1 MIYLFDKQQNIIG
14 LLKES
19 DLTAGQIDFKIN
31 TAIEFSFSVPIN
43 KGFNDDVK
51 YVSTPHPKESN
62 KHLIFRLMSRNDNV
76 DSIEYTASELA
87 YQELASS
94 AYIEDKRP
102 KNVSASQ
109 AMTYALAGSQWSLGT
124 VNIGGSVTTNF
135 YYITNLEAIQKVVGL
150 MGGEVYFYI
159 TITGNKISGRFMDYV
174 FRQGNDTSKVFA
186 DGSNLLTV
194 TKKQQSDSIY
204 TAILPRG
211 KGEQVSSGSDG
222 SPDGYGRRIDIS
234 GVTWSKSSG
243 KQLDKP
249 AGSKILEDHDATAK
263 YGHINGSAR
272 LYLTTFDEIE
282 DPNVLIQQAYQT
294 LMSINHPLVE
304 YSATVAKVGN
314 LSLGD
319 TVLIM
324 HSDRDLSYKTRVFEV
339 KYDLLNPE
347 MTELSLGD
355 NLSSNS
361 ITSQIN
367 QLSGS
372 ITTNSNQVQWSVA
385 NGGHNNTSF
394 GAEEPPNPKKG
405 DVWFKALPN
414 GNTEEYYFDGTI
426 WVLGAKT
433 DQQWQENRAVAQGD
447 NTVYY
452 GNADPVGAVLG
463 DVWFKTDNNEPDGKA
478 MYTYSGTV
486 WVKFKGAYDASR
498 LQAGTVDAYKVNVL
512 NLSADNIVTGELSAN
527 FIKGGQLDF
536 SQINGIN
543 INASN
548 ITTGNLT
555 GVQIGITN
563 GGKFYA
569 NQLGTIYDF
578 SDNPYY
584 YNNQPSGNTDP
595 WIRINQ
601 NGVYNLG
608 SDGTRLAISGTVTAA
623 DAYIGSA
630 KQYAWYT
637 QSDAGIQSGTNRL
650 NVSAELGMTGLR
662 ISQEDADHPE
672 QTGGY
677 SFLTGHGMYVGYNQ
691 NNPRFSVNTS
701 GTVYADTIKL
711 IGGRGWQS
719 INSATTDLAKLQQG
733 QDLQFYVGS
742 SNTMNLYSNNGNV
755 SLKASGRWLVEARNN
770 GYIYLGNVKWTSGG
784 TSVQMATDG
793 ALTAL
798 SSSIKYKTNIE
809 YDKDG
814 SAGEKLLTLDPM
826 TWQDKSDDEEIQ
838 RYKES
843 GIKPDHKIDLSNRR
857 YYGMLAEDFD
867 KAGLDD
873 FVLKDEE
880 TGELHGIQYEKIGAA
895 LIPII
900 RNMRKMILEQQ
911 VEIERLKE
919 K

>member
-19 DLTAGQIDFKIN
+19 DLTSGQINFKIN
-31 TAIEFSFSVPIN
+31 TAIEFSFSVQIN

-51 YVSTPHPKESN
+51 YVSTPHPKDDN
-62 KHLIFRLMSRNDNV
+62 KHLIFRLMSRTDNV

-87 YQELASS
+87 YQELSSS

-102 KNVSASQ
+102 NNVSASQ
-109 AMTYALAGSQWSLGT
+109 AMTSALDGSQWSLGK

-135 YYITNLEAIQKVVGL
+135 YYITNLEAVQKVVGL

-194 TKKQQSDSIY
+194 TKKQKSDSIY

-243 KQLDKP
+243 KPLDKP
-249 AGSKILEDHDATAK
+249 SGSKIIEDPDATAK

-282 DPNVLIQQAYQT
+282 DPNLLIQQAYQT

-372 ITTNSNQVQWSVA
+372 IATNSNQVQWSVA
-385 NGGHNNTSF
+385 NGGHNNTTF
-394 GAEEPPNPKKG
+394 GALEPPNPKKG

-433 DQQWQENRAVAQGD
+433 DQQWQENRAVAQGE
-447 NTVYY
+447 NTVFY
-452 GNADPVGAVLG
+452 GTETPVGAVVG
-463 DVWFKTDNNEPDGKA
+463 DVWFKNDNNEPNGKA

-486 WVKFKGAYDASR
+486 WVKFTGAADASR
-498 LQAGTVDAYKVNVL
+498 LQIGTIDAAKINVM
-512 NLSADNIVTGELSAN
+512 NLSADNIVTGDLSAN
-527 FIKGGQLDF
+527 FIHGGQLDF
-536 SQINGIN
+536 AEINGIN
-543 INASN
+543 INVQN
-548 ITTGNLT
+548 LVGNFSEFF
-555 GVQIGITN
+555 QTN
-563 GGKFYA
+563 WNGKFESTQIDA
-569 NQLGTIYDF
+569 
-578 SDNPYY
+578 
-584 YNNQPSGNTDP
+584 SG
-595 WIRINQ
+595 
-601 NGVYNLG
+601 
-608 SDGTRLAISGTVTAA
+608 
-623 DAYIGSA
+623 
-630 KQYAWYT
+630 
-637 QSDAGIQSGTNRL
+637 
-650 NVSAELGMTGLR
+650 M
-662 ISQEDADHPE
+662 
-672 QTGGY
+672 
-677 SFLTGHGMYVGYNQ
+677 
-691 NNPRFSVNTS
+691 
-701 GTVYADTIKL
+701 
-711 IGGRGWQS
+711 S
-719 INSATTDLAKLQQG
+719 INSGSVITTFGRSGMEISGGGTKASYKFGTWKDWSDNLTKSSGLYMG
-733 QDLQFYVGS
+733 SYNS
-742 SNTMNLYSNNGNV
+742 SNSFVSITGPTGATALLLAGSNMDYGDNTNIMRDTFNIFSVTNVRKRLVFKGNKWGYPSFIDINEDSRTFNFFTGGGSGTDKDYFYFNQNVISAGTFSSTSVLSKKNIKSVYEEDALSEISKTQLVNFEYKNRTGVNQVSPIIDDVNDSKKYYIPQTIVGQNNQFVDLYSMI
-755 SLKASGRWLVEARNN
+755 SMAWKAIQQLDER
-770 GYIYLGNVKWTSGG
+770 T
-784 TSVQMATDG
+784 
-793 ALTAL
+793 
-798 SSSIKYKTNIE
+798 KT
-809 YDKDG
+809 
-814 SAGEKLLTLDPM
+814 
-826 TWQDKSDDEEIQ
+826 
-838 RYKES
+838 
-843 GIKPDHKIDLSNRR
+843 
-857 YYGMLAEDFD
+857 
-867 KAGLDD
+867 
-873 FVLKDEE
+873 
-880 TGELHGIQYEKIGAA
+880 
-895 LIPII
+895 
-900 RNMRKMILEQQ
+900 
-911 VEIERLKE
+911 
-919 K
+919 

>member
-19 DLTAGQIDFKIN
+19 DLTAGQINFKIN
-31 TAIEFSFSVPIN
+31 TAIEFSFGVPIN
-43 KGFNDDVK
+43 KGFTDDVK
-51 YVSTPHPKESN
+51 YVSTPHPKDKN
-62 KHLIFRLMSRNDNV
+62 KHLIFRLMSRDDNV
-76 DSIEYTASELA
+76 DSIEYTASEFA

-102 KNVSASQ
+102 NGVTAQQ
-109 AMTYALAGSQWSLGT
+109 AMTTALDGSQWSLGT
-124 VNIGGSVTTNF
+124 VNISGNVTTNF

-150 MGGEVYFYI
+150 MGGEIYFYI

-243 KQLDKP
+243 NPLDKP
-249 AGSKILEDHDATAK
+249 AGSKILEDPEATAK

-355 NLSSNS
+355 NLSNNS

-367 QLSGS
+367 QLSNS
-372 ITTNSNQVQWSVA
+372 VATTSNQAQWSVS

-394 GAEEPPNPKKG
+394 GATEPTNPQKG
-405 DVWFKALPN
+405 DVWFKALQN

-426 WVLGAKT
+426 WVLGPTT
-433 DQQWQENRAVAQGD
+433 DQQWKENRAVAQGD
-447 NTVYY
+447 NTVFY
-452 GNADPVGAVLG
+452 GTATPVGAVVG
-463 DVWFKTDNNEPDGKA
+463 DVWFKNDNNEPDGKA
-478 MYTYSGTV
+478 MYTYSGAE
-486 WVKFKGAYDASR
+486 WVKFTGSADASR
-498 LQAGTVDAYKVNVL
+498 LQIGTIDASKINVM
-512 NLSADNIVTGELSAN
+512 NISADNIVTGTLSAN

-543 INASN
+543 INADN
-548 ITTGNLT
+548 I
-555 GVQIGITN
+555 V
-563 GGKFYA
+563 
-569 NQLGTIYDF
+569 
-578 SDNPYY
+578 
-584 YNNQPSGNTDP
+584 SG
-595 WIRINQ
+595 
-601 NGVYNLG
+601 
-608 SDGTRLAISGTVTAA
+608 AISGANLNINLNTGQVIFQHGRIYNTNI
-623 DAYIGSA
+623 DTQGGIDINVDQSYISTKDYLGYSTLA
-630 KQYAWYT
+630 NGGFYLSQT
-637 QSDAGIQSGTNRL
+637 RL
-650 NVSAELGMTGLR
+650 NDPGYDPYFSIDNDNTPFGTLGALLLG
-662 ISQEDADHPE
+662 
-672 QTGGY
+672 
-677 SFLTGHGMYVGYNQ
+677 
-691 NNPRFSVNTS
+691 
-701 GTVYADTIKL
+701 K
-711 IGGRGWQS
+711 
-719 INSATTDLAKLQQG
+719 
-733 QDLQFYVGS
+733 
-742 SNTMNLYSNNGNV
+742 NGV
-755 SLKASGRWLVEARNN
+755 A
-770 GYIYLGNVKWTSGG
+770 I
-784 TSVQMATDG
+784 ATDG
-793 ALTAL
+793 NSIPTSIGSEVYNGLLVTKGKQTVVAGANNGVKISGGSAFDSTNPFINVGATDMIAGTGGDRIQAYAKYFHLPLQWGTTTSSAANVYIDINGTIL
-798 SSSIKYKTNIE
+798 RSSSSSKYKLDIE
-809 YDKDG
+809 YEQEADT
-814 SAGEKLLTLDPM
+814 ANKLLTLDPA
-826 TWQDKSDDEEIQ
+826 TWHDKF
-838 RYKES
+838 ES
-843 GIKPDHKIDLSNRR
+843 EQLDKFHKIGVDPERNIDMSNRR
-857 YYGMLAEDFD
+857 YYGIIAEDLV
-867 KAGLDD
+867 KAGLEHL
-873 FVLKDEE
+873 VSRNVK
-880 TGELHGIQYEKIGAA
+880 TGEVEGVEYSKIGVA

-900 RNMRKMILEQQ
+900 RDLRNRLNEQN

-919 K
+919 KLK

>member
-1 MIYLFDKQQNIIG
+1 MIYLFDKQQNIVG

-19 DLTAGQIDFKIN
+19 ELTSGQINFKIN

-51 YVSTPHPKESN
+51 YVSTPHPNDNS
-62 KHLIFRLMSRNDNV
+62 KHLIFRLMSRTDNV

-102 KNVSASQ
+102 NNVSASQ
-109 AMTYALAGSQWSLGT
+109 AMMTALAGSQWSLGT
-124 VNIGGSVTTNF
+124 VNISGSVTTNF
-135 YYITNLEAIQKVVGL
+135 YYITNLEAIQKVVSL
-150 MGGEVYFYI
+150 IGGEVYFYI

-174 FRQGNDTSKVFA
+174 FNQGNDTSKVFA

-194 TKKQQSDSIY
+194 TKKQQLDSIY

-211 KGEQVSSGSDG
+211 KGEQVSSGTDG

-243 KQLDKP
+243 KPLDKP
-249 AGSKILEDHDATAK
+249 AGSKILEDPDATAK

-355 NLSSNS
+355 NLSSDS

-372 ITTNSNQVQWSVA
+372 IATNSNQVQWSVA

-394 GAEEPPNPKKG
+394 GALEPSNPKKG

-447 NTVYY
+447 NTVFY
-452 GNADPVGAVLG
+452 GTATPVGAVIG
-463 DVWFKTDNNEPDGKA
+463 DVWFKNDNNEPDGKA
-478 MYTYSGTV
+478 MYTYSGNV
-486 WVKFKGAYDASR
+486 WVKFTGAADASR
-498 LQAGTVDAYKVNVL
+498 LQVGTIDAAKINVM

-536 SQINGIN
+536 AEINGIN
-543 INASN
+543 INVQNIVGDVSSFIQSNWNGEYESTTITNDGMKIVTSDVTTNFGPYGIKLNQGGESVGGIGVSSYVGMPSNFQGISFNLDGTGDYMTWGARASGV
-548 ITTGNLT
+548 TTGD
-555 GVQIGITN
+555 
-563 GGKFYA
+563 YA
-569 NQLGTIYDF
+569 TKLSWFRSSYKPSGQNAGFNF
-578 SDNPYY
+578 SDDSPVTFWGDIY
-584 YNNQPSGNTDP
+584 GRENTEP
-595 WIRINQ
+595 LKIA
-601 NGVYNLG
+601 
-608 SDGTRLAISGTVTAA
+608 SF
-623 DAYIGSA
+623 
-630 KQYAWYT
+630 
-637 QSDAGIQSGTNRL
+637 
-650 NVSAELGMTGLR
+650 GMTGV
-662 ISQEDADHPE
+662 SA
-672 QTGGY
+672 GGI
-677 SFLTGHGMYVGYNQ
+677 GHGNGSSAITFGGDGETYII
-691 NNPRFSVNTS
+691 SS
-701 GTVYADTIKL
+701 GTYYKLTQLVKALQPL
-711 IGGRGWQS
+711 IGLGTWS
-719 INSATTDLAKLQQG
+719 APKNINSNGVVTQWTNVTT
-733 QDLQFYVGS
+733 
-742 SNTMNLYSNNGNV
+742 
-755 SLKASGRWLVEARNN
+755 
-770 GYIYLGNVKWTSGG
+770 
-784 TSVQMATDG
+784 
-793 ALTAL
+793 
-798 SSSIKYKTNIE
+798 
-809 YDKDG
+809 
-814 SAGEKLLTLDPM
+814 
-826 TWQDKSDDEEIQ
+826 
-838 RYKES
+838 
-843 GIKPDHKIDLSNRR
+843 
-857 YYGMLAEDFD
+857 
-867 KAGLDD
+867 
-873 FVLKDEE
+873 
-880 TGELHGIQYEKIGAA
+880 
-895 LIPII
+895 
-900 RNMRKMILEQQ
+900 
-911 VEIERLKE
+911 
-919 K
+919 

>member
-19 DLTAGQIDFKIN
+19 DLTSGQINFKIN
-31 TAIEFSFSVPIN
+31 TAIELSFSVPIN

-51 YVSTPHPKESN
+51 YVSTPHPKDNS
-62 KHLIFRLMSRNDNV
+62 KHLIFRLMSRTDNV

-87 YQELASS
+87 YQELVSS

-102 KNVSASQ
+102 NGVTTQQ
-109 AMTYALAGSQWSLGT
+109 AMMVALAGAQWSLGT

-211 KGEQVSSGSDG
+211 KGEQVSSGTDG

-243 KQLDKP
+243 KPLDKP
-249 AGSKILEDHDATAK
+249 SGSKILEDPNATAK
-263 YGHINGSAR
+263 YGHINGSAK

-282 DPNVLIQQAYQT
+282 DPNLLIQQAYQT

-372 ITTNSNQVQWSVA
+372 IATNSNQVQWSVA

-394 GAEEPPNPKKG
+394 GASEPTNPKKG
-405 DVWFKALPN
+405 DVWFKSLPN

-433 DQQWQENRAVAQGD
+433 DQQWQENRAVAQGE
-447 NTVYY
+447 NTTFY
-452 GNADPVGAVLG
+452 GTATPVGAVVG
-463 DVWFKTDNNEPDGKA
+463 DVWFKNDNNEPNGKA
-478 MYTYSGTV
+478 MYTYSGAV
-486 WVKFKGAYDASR
+486 WVKFTGAADASR
-498 LQAGTVDAYKVNVL
+498 LQIGTIDAAKINVM
-512 NLSADNIVTGELSAN
+512 NVSADNIVTGELSAN

-543 INASN
+543 INADNIVSGVLNSLTANSMTLNAGTINGAAIYVTSDQDQIDGTTQSVRLGINPNWQHQLHIEPVNQSSGYNHYLYAGNDHLFLGAWDGSN
-548 ITTGNLT
+548 PNTYDNRIALFTEGGASQIDIGTIRIHSNGSTIYNDGGGFLDGVTSISMNGSDISHTSMYVGVGKSGTGEFR
-555 GVQIGITN
+555 VITN
-563 GGKFYA
+563 GSI
-569 NQLGTIYDF
+569 GTPD
-578 SDNPYY
+578 
-584 YNNQPSGNTDP
+584 
-595 WIRINQ
+595 IR
-601 NGVYNLG
+601 Y
-608 SDGTRLAISGTVTAA
+608 A
-623 DAYIGSA
+623 DARA
-630 KQYAWYT
+630 AHWYT
-637 QSDAGIQSGTNRL
+637 SS
-650 NVSAELGMTGLR
+650 
-662 ISQEDADHPE
+662 
-672 QTGGY
+672 
-677 SFLTGHGMYVGYNQ
+677 
-691 NNPRFSVNTS
+691 
-701 GTVYADTIKL
+701 
-711 IGGRGWQS
+711 
-719 INSATTDLAKLQQG
+719 LA
-733 QDLQFYVGS
+733 
-742 SNTMNLYSNNGNV
+742 
-755 SLKASGRWLVEARNN
+755 
-770 GYIYLGNVKWTSGG
+770 
-784 TSVQMATDG
+784 
-793 ALTAL
+793 
-798 SSSIKYKTNIE
+798 KYKTNISE
-809 YDKDG
+809 MEDDSALEMVNRAGIYKYQFKTDVEAGNDKYTFGPVIGADYLNNPIYFLDSLQEG
-814 SAGEKLLTLDPM
+814 TDDHSASWITMKALQEEDSKVESLIARIIELEEKL
-826 TWQDKSDDEEIQ
+826 
-838 RYKES
+838 ES
-843 GIKPDHKIDLSNRR
+843 
-857 YYGMLAEDFD
+857 
-867 KAGLDD
+867 
-873 FVLKDEE
+873 
-880 TGELHGIQYEKIGAA
+880 IG
-895 LIPII
+895 
-900 RNMRKMILEQQ
+900 K
-911 VEIERLKE
+911 
-919 K
+919 

>member
-14 LLKES
+14 LRKES
-19 DLTAGQIDFKIN
+19 DLTSGKIYFKIN

-43 KGFNDDVK
+43 KGFNDGVK
-51 YVSTPHPKESN
+51 YVSTPHPKDDN
-62 KHLIFRLMSRNDNV
+62 KHLIFRLMSRTDNV

-87 YQELASS
+87 YQELSSS

-102 KNVSASQ
+102 NNVTASQ
-109 AMTYALAGSQWSLGT
+109 AMTYALAGSQWTLGT
-124 VNIGGSVTTNF
+124 VNISGNVTTNF

-159 TITGNKISGRFMDYV
+159 TITGNEISGRFMDYV

-186 DGSNLLTV
+186 DASNLLTV

-243 KQLDKP
+243 NPLDKP
-249 AGSKILEDHDATAK
+249 TGSKILEDPDATSK

-272 LYLTTFDEIE
+272 LYLKTFDEIE
-282 DPNVLIQQAYQT
+282 DPNILIQQAYQT

-324 HSDRDLSYKTRVFEV
+324 HSERDLSYKTRVFEV

-347 MTELSLGD
+347 NTELSLGD

-372 ITTNSNQVQWSVA
+372 IATNSNQVQWSVA
-385 NGGHNNTSF
+385 NGGHNNTTF
-394 GAEEPPNPKKG
+394 GALEPTNPKKG

-452 GNADPVGAVLG
+452 GTDEPVGAVVG
-463 DVWFKTDNNEPDGKA
+463 DVWFKNDNNEPDGKA
-478 MYTYSGTV
+478 MYIYSGSV
-486 WVKFKGAYDASR
+486 WVKFTGGADASR
-498 LQAGTVDAYKVNVL
+498 LQVGTIDANKINVM

-543 INASN
+543 INADN
-548 ITTGNLT
+548 IVSGTISGANLNINLNTGQVVFQRGRIYNENYAQEGYSGG
-555 GVQIGITN
+555 GVDINIDKQYIATSDGYSSSVLKAGGMFLSQKTISDEGKDPYFKIDNIGASLGMQGARLLGKNNIQIGTFNSSDILDVSGQGVN
-563 GGKFYA
+563 GAVFREGYLA
-569 NQLGTIYDF
+569 TI
-578 SDNPYY
+578 
-584 YNNQPSGNTDP
+584 G
-595 WIRINQ
+595 
-601 NGVYNLG
+601 G
-608 SDGTRLAISGTVTAA
+608 GTRGVAI
-623 DAYIGSA
+623 
-630 KQYAWYT
+630 
-637 QSDAGIQSGTNRL
+637 AGG
-650 NVSAELGMTGLR
+650 GLFNN
-662 ISQEDADHPE
+662 IVPHAPQI
-672 QTGGY
+672 
-677 SFLTGHGMYVGYNQ
+677 LVGYN
-691 NNPRFSVNTS
+691 P
-701 GTVYADTIKL
+701 
-711 IGGRGWQS
+711 
-719 INSATTDLAKLQQG
+719 SATGGGTRIELNAE
-733 QDLQFYVGS
+733 FTHIPFAWS
-742 SNTMNLYSNNGNV
+742 STTSNGANLY
-755 SLKASGRWLVEARNN
+755 
-770 GYIYLGNVKWTSGG
+770 IDSGG
-784 TSVQMATDG
+784 
-793 ALTAL
+793 ALL
-798 SSSIKYKTNIE
+798 RSSSSSKYKLDIE
-809 YDKDG
+809 YEQQ
-814 SAGEKLLTLDPM
+814 AETANRLLTLDPA
-826 TWQDKSDDEEIQ
+826 TWHDKF
-838 RYKES
+838 ES
-843 GIKPDHKIDLSNRR
+843 KQLDKFHKIGVDPEISIDMSNRR
-857 YYGMLAEDFD
+857 YYGIIAEDLV
-867 KAGLDD
+867 KAGLEHL
-873 FVLKDEE
+873 VSRNVE
-880 TGELHGIQYEKIGAA
+880 TGEVEGVEYSKIGVA

-900 RNMRKMILEQQ
+900 RDLRNRLNDQN

-919 K
+919 KIK

>member
-51 YVSTPHPKESN
+51 YVSTPHPKDDN
-62 KHLIFRLMSRNDNV
+62 KHLIFRLMSRTDNV

-87 YQELASS
+87 YQELSSS

-102 KNVSASQ
+102 NNVSASQ

-124 VNIGGSVTTNF
+124 VNIGGGVTTNF

-222 SPDGYGRRIDIS
+222 YPDGYGRRIDIS

-249 AGSKILEDHDATAK
+249 SGSKILEDPDATAK

-319 TVLIM
+319 TVFIM

-372 ITTNSNQVQWSVA
+372 IATNSNQVQWSVA
-385 NGGHNNTSF
+385 NGGHNNTTF
-394 GAEEPPNPKKG
+394 GALEPPNPKKG
-405 DVWFKALPN
+405 DVWFKSLPN
-414 GNTEEYYFDGTI
+414 GNTEEYYFDSNI

-433 DQQWQENRAVAQGD
+433 DQQWQENRAVSQGE
-447 NTVYY
+447 NTTFY
-452 GNADPVGAVLG
+452 GTATPIGAVIG
-463 DVWFKTDNNEPDGKA
+463 DVWFKNDNNEPDGKS

-486 WVKFKGAYDASR
+486 WVKFTGAADASR
-498 LQAGTVDAYKVNVL
+498 LQIGTIDAAKINVM
-512 NLSADNIVTGELSAN
+512 NISAENIVTGKLSAD

-536 SQINGIN
+536 AQINGIN
-543 INASN
+543 INANN
-548 ITTGNLT
+548 ITTGSISGANLNINLNT
-555 GVQIGITN
+555 GSVVFQKGRIYSSDYTTDINIDSGYIATSSSTTKAILRQGRLQLVDPNYIDPNTVPYLDISNLGGGLGNTYTFGALVTGRDNITLSNSANKTPLLSGIIGVEQLAGIFAGRGNDGTWYPTRVGGANRGVIISGGNNTTSDIIDSSPYIFVGVQED
-563 GGKFYA
+563 
-569 NQLGTIYDF
+569 LGTQFGNRILIHGELVHI
-578 SDNPYY
+578 
-584 YNNQPSGNTDP
+584 PS
-595 WIRINQ
+595 
-601 NGVYNLG
+601 
-608 SDGTRLAISGTVTAA
+608 
-623 DAYIGSA
+623 AYKHTSSSSA
-630 KQYAWYT
+630 
-637 QSDAGIQSGTNRL
+637 
-650 NVSAELGMTGLR
+650 NV
-662 ISQEDADHPE
+662 
-672 QTGGY
+672 
-677 SFLTGHGMYVGYNQ
+677 V
-691 NNPRFSVNTS
+691 V
-701 GTVYADTIKL
+701 
-711 IGGRGWQS
+711 
-719 INSATTDLAKLQQG
+719 
-733 QDLQFYVGS
+733 
-742 SNTMNLYSNNGNV
+742 SN
-755 SLKASGRWLVEARNN
+755 
-770 GYIYLGNVKWTSGG
+770 
-784 TSVQMATDG
+784 DG
-793 ALTAL
+793 ALVR
-798 SSSIKYKTNIE
+798 SSSASKYKLDIKNDVDLEDSLKLIE
-809 YDKDG
+809 VPLSTWVDKHEHDENG
-814 SAGEKLLTLDPM
+814 SNE
-826 TWQDKSDDEEIQ
+826 
-838 RYKES
+838 RYF
-843 GIKPDHKIDLSNRR
+843 
-857 YYGMLAEDFD
+857 GMIAEDLRD
-867 KAGLDD
+867 AGLEYLVQYGDD
-873 FVLKDEE
+873 NEVEGINYDRVALLLIPLVKKLKDRIEE
-880 TGELHGIQYEKIGAA
+880 LE
-895 LIPII
+895 
-900 RNMRKMILEQQ
+900 RKG
-911 VEIERLKE
+911 K
-919 K
+919 

>member
-19 DLTAGQIDFKIN
+19 DLTAGQINFKIN
-31 TAIEFSFSVPIN
+31 TAIELSFSVPIN

-51 YVSTPHPKESN
+51 YVSTPHPKDNS
-62 KHLIFRLMSRNDNV
+62 KHLIFRLMSRTDNV

-102 KNVSASQ
+102 NGVTAQQ
-109 AMTYALAGSQWSLGT
+109 AMTTALEGSQWSLGT
-124 VNIGGSVTTNF
+124 VNISGNVTTNF
-135 YYITNLEAIQKVVGL
+135 YYITNLEAIQKVVSL

-186 DGSNLLTV
+186 NGSNLLTV

-243 KQLDKP
+243 NPLDKP
-249 AGSKILEDHDATAK
+249 AGSKILEDPDATAK
-263 YGHINGSAR
+263 YGHINCSAR

-372 ITTNSNQVQWSVA
+372 IATNSNQVQWSVA

-394 GAEEPPNPKKG
+394 GALEPTNPKKG

-426 WVLGAKT
+426 WVLGAET
-433 DQQWQENRAVAQGD
+433 DQQWKENRAVAQGN

-452 GNADPVGAVLG
+452 GSADQVGAVVG
-463 DVWFKTDNNEPDGKA
+463 DVWFKNDNNEPDGKA
-478 MYTYSGTV
+478 MYTYSGTE
-486 WVKFKGAYDASR
+486 WVKFTGSADASR
-498 LQAGTVDAYKVNVL
+498 LQIGTIDAAKINVM

-536 SQINGIN
+536 AQINGIN
-543 INASN
+543 INVQNLVGDFSTFFQTNWNGKFESTQIDASGMTVTSPDTITKFDTSGAHFYNNSGRNATYSFGKWSDQSGNATTSTGLYIGATGSENAFIN
-548 ITTGNLT
+548 ILG
-555 GVQIGITN
+555 TN
-563 GGKFYA
+563 GSAALVLAGSNMDYGTNENVARGALNSFVNINVRTQLAFKANKYNSPSYIEANEVSRTLNFFTGGGTGTDKDYFYF
-569 NQLGTIYDF
+569 NQNVISAGTFSSTSVLSKKNVKSNYDEDALSEISKTQLVNFEYKNRLGVNQVSPIIDDVNDVKEYYIPKTILGQ
-578 SDNPYY
+578 
-584 YNNQPSGNTDP
+584 NNQFVD
-595 WIRINQ
+595 
-601 NGVYNLG
+601 
-608 SDGTRLAISGTVTAA
+608 
-623 DAYIGSA
+623 
-630 KQYAWYT
+630 
-637 QSDAGIQSGTNRL
+637 
-650 NVSAELGMTGLR
+650 
-662 ISQEDADHPE
+662 
-672 QTGGY
+672 
-677 SFLTGHGMYVGYNQ
+677 
-691 NNPRFSVNTS
+691 
-701 GTVYADTIKL
+701 
-711 IGGRGWQS
+711 
-719 INSATTDLAKLQQG
+719 
-733 QDLQFYVGS
+733 
-742 SNTMNLYSNNGNV
+742 LYSMI
-755 SLKASGRWLVEARNN
+755 SMAWKAIQQLDER
-770 GYIYLGNVKWTSGG
+770 T
-784 TSVQMATDG
+784 
-793 ALTAL
+793 
-798 SSSIKYKTNIE
+798 KT
-809 YDKDG
+809 
-814 SAGEKLLTLDPM
+814 
-826 TWQDKSDDEEIQ
+826 
-838 RYKES
+838 
-843 GIKPDHKIDLSNRR
+843 
-857 YYGMLAEDFD
+857 
-867 KAGLDD
+867 
-873 FVLKDEE
+873 
-880 TGELHGIQYEKIGAA
+880 
-895 LIPII
+895 
-900 RNMRKMILEQQ
+900 
-911 VEIERLKE
+911 
-919 K
+919 

>member
-51 YVSTPHPKESN
+51 YVSTPHPKYGN
-62 KHLIFRLMSRNDNV
+62 KHLIFSLMSRTDNV

-87 YQELASS
+87 YQELSS
-94 AYIEDKRP
+94 ISYIEDKRP
-102 KNVSASQ
+102 KNVSTSQ

-135 YYITNLEAIQKVVGL
+135 YYITNLEAVQKVVGL

-243 KQLDKP
+243 KPLDKP
-249 AGSKILEDHDATAK
+249 SGSKILEDPDATAK

-282 DPNVLIQQAYQT
+282 DPNLLIQQAYQT

-372 ITTNSNQVQWSVA
+372 IATNSNQVQWSVA
-385 NGGHNNTSF
+385 NGGHNNTTF
-394 GAEEPPNPKKG
+394 GALEPPNPKKG

-433 DQQWQENRAVAQGD
+433 DQQWQENRAVAQGE
-447 NTVYY
+447 NTVFY
-452 GNADPVGAVLG
+452 GTETPVGAVVG
-463 DVWFKTDNNEPDGKA
+463 DVWFKNDNNEPNGKA
-478 MYTYSGTV
+478 MYTYSGIV
-486 WVKFKGAYDASR
+486 WVKFTGAADASR
-498 LQAGTVDAYKVNVL
+498 LQIGTIDAAKINVM

-527 FIKGGQLDF
+527 FIHGGQLDF
-536 SQINGIN
+536 AEINGIN
-543 INASN
+543 INVQNLVGNFSEFFQTNWNGKFESTQIDASGMSIN
-548 ITTGNLT
+548 SGSVITTFGRSGMEISGGVTKASYKFGTWKDWSDNLT
-555 GVQIGITN
+555 ESSGLYMGTYNSSNSFVSITGPTGATALLLAGSN
-563 GGKFYA
+563 MDYG
-569 NQLGTIYDF
+569 
-578 SDNPYY
+578 
-584 YNNQPSGNTDP
+584 NN
-595 WIRINQ
+595 
-601 NGVYNLG
+601 
-608 SDGTRLAISGTVTAA
+608 
-623 DAYIGSA
+623 
-630 KQYAWYT
+630 
-637 QSDAGIQSGTNRL
+637 TNIMRDTF
-650 NVSAELGMTGLR
+650 N
-662 ISQEDADHPE
+662 I
-672 QTGGY
+672 
-677 SFLTGHGMYVGYNQ
+677 
-691 NNPRFSVNTS
+691 FSVTNVRERLVFKGNKWGYPSFIDINEDSRTFNFFT
-701 GTVYADTIKL
+701 G
-711 IGGRGWQS
+711 GGRGKDKDYFYFNQNV
-719 INSATTDLAKLQQG
+719 ISAGTFSSTSVLSKKNIKSVYDEDALSEISKTQLVNFEYKNRTGVNQVSPIIDDVNDSKKYYIPQTIVG
-733 QDLQFYVGS
+733 QNNQFVD
-742 SNTMNLYSNNGNV
+742 LYSMI
-755 SLKASGRWLVEARNN
+755 SMAWKAIQQLDER
-770 GYIYLGNVKWTSGG
+770 T
-784 TSVQMATDG
+784 
-793 ALTAL
+793 
-798 SSSIKYKTNIE
+798 KT
-809 YDKDG
+809 
-814 SAGEKLLTLDPM
+814 
-826 TWQDKSDDEEIQ
+826 
-838 RYKES
+838 
-843 GIKPDHKIDLSNRR
+843 
-857 YYGMLAEDFD
+857 
-867 KAGLDD
+867 
-873 FVLKDEE
+873 
-880 TGELHGIQYEKIGAA
+880 
-895 LIPII
+895 
-900 RNMRKMILEQQ
+900 
-911 VEIERLKE
+911 
-919 K
+919 

>member
-1 MIYLFDKQQNIIG
+1 MIYLFDKKQNIIG

-19 DLTAGQIDFKIN
+19 DLTAGQINFKIN

-51 YVSTPHPKESN
+51 YVSTPHPKDSN
-62 KHLIFRLMSRNDNV
+62 KHLIFRLMSRTDNV

-87 YQELASS
+87 YQELSSS

-109 AMTYALAGSQWSLGT
+109 AMTVALAGSQWSLGT

-150 MGGEVYFYI
+150 IGGEVYFYI

-211 KGEQVSSGSDG
+211 KGEQVSSGADG

-243 KQLDKP
+243 KPLDKP
-249 AGSKILEDHDATAK
+249 SGSKILEDPDATAK

-282 DPNVLIQQAYQT
+282 DPNLLIQQAYQT

-367 QLSGS
+367 QLSNS
-372 ITTNSNQVQWSVA
+372 IATNSNQVQWTVA

-394 GAEEPPNPKKG
+394 GAIEPPNPKKG

-414 GNTEEYYFDGTI
+414 GNTEEYYFDGNI

-447 NTVYY
+447 NTVFY
-452 GNADPVGAVLG
+452 GTETPVGAVVG
-463 DVWFKTDNNEPDGKA
+463 DVWFKNDNNEPDGKA
-478 MYTYSGTV
+478 MYTYSGSA
-486 WVKFKGAYDASR
+486 WVKFTGAADASR
-498 LQAGTVDAYKVNVL
+498 LQIGTIDAAKINVM
-512 NLSADNIVTGELSAN
+512 NLSADNIVTGTLSAD

-543 INASN
+543 INVKSLVGDFSSFMATAWN
-548 ITTGNLT
+548 
-555 GVQIGITN
+555 
-563 GGKFYA
+563 GKF
-569 NQLGTIYDF
+569 
-578 SDNPYY
+578 
-584 YNNQPSGNTDP
+584 
-595 WIRINQ
+595 
-601 NGVYNLG
+601 
-608 SDGTRLAISGTVTAA
+608 
-623 DAYIGSA
+623 
-630 KQYAWYT
+630 
-637 QSDAGIQSGTNRL
+637 
-650 NVSAELGMTGLR
+650 E
-662 ISQEDADHPE
+662 
-672 QTGGY
+672 
-677 SFLTGHGMYVGYNQ
+677 
-691 NNPRFSVNTS
+691 SV
-701 GTVYADTIKL
+701 
-711 IGGRGWQS
+711 
-719 INSATTDLAKLQQG
+719 
-733 QDLQFYVGS
+733 F
-742 SNTMNLYSNNGNV
+742 
-755 SLKASGRWLVEARNN
+755 
-770 GYIYLGNVKWTSGG
+770 
-784 TSVQMATDG
+784 
-793 ALTAL
+793 
-798 SSSIKYKTNIE
+798 
-809 YDKDG
+809 
-814 SAGEKLLTLDPM
+814 
-826 TWQDKSDDEEIQ
+826 
-838 RYKES
+838 
-843 GIKPDHKIDLSNRR
+843 IKPDSMTITRGTSTTIFKTGSVMFYEQTEYAD
-857 YYGMLAEDFD
+857 GGGGF
-867 KAGLDD
+867 
-873 FVLKDEE
+873 E
-880 TGELHGIQYEKIGAA
+880 TVGGIFTGISPTNPTANSLMTILYDQTFNGIGSPPGQIWGGDKIGFGIMASWISHTDLFTWQNPTYA
-895 LIPII
+895 GDGRSGFNFYNGRINFNGNDMRINDAKNDLAFTWVSWGDWFGGDKLPTI
-900 RNMRKMILEQQ
+900 RASNGTWKGSGIAFGSDNVVAFGGSSRKL
-911 VEIERLKE
+911 LLP
-919 K
+919 

>member
-19 DLTAGQIDFKIN
+19 DLTSGNINFKIN
-31 TAIEFSFSVPIN
+31 TAIEFSFSVQIN
-43 KGFNDDVK
+43 KEFNDDVK
-51 YVSTPHPKESN
+51 YVSTQHPKDGN
-62 KHLIFRLMSRNDNV
+62 KHFIFRLMSRTDNV

-87 YQELASS
+87 YQELSSS

-102 KNVSASQ
+102 NSVSASQ

-249 AGSKILEDHDATAK
+249 AGSKILEDPDATAK

-282 DPNVLIQQAYQT
+282 DPNLLIQQAYQT

-324 HSDRDLSYKTRVFEV
+324 HSERDLSYKTRVFEV

-372 ITTNSNQVQWSVA
+372 IATNSNQVQWSVA

-394 GAEEPPNPKKG
+394 GALEPPNPKKG

-433 DQQWQENRAVAQGD
+433 DQQWQENRAVSQGE
-447 NTVYY
+447 NTTFY
-452 GNADPVGAVLG
+452 GTATPVGAVVG
-463 DVWFKTDNNEPDGKA
+463 DVWFKNDNNEPNGKA
-478 MYTYSGTV
+478 MYTYSGTA
-486 WVKFKGAYDASR
+486 WVKFTGAADASR
-498 LQAGTVDAYKVNVL
+498 LQIGTIDAAKINVM
-512 NLSADNIVTGELSAN
+512 NISAENIVTGKLSAD

-536 SQINGIN
+536 AQINGIN
-543 INASN
+543 INADN
-548 ITTGNLT
+548 I
-555 GVQIGITN
+555 V
-563 GGKFYA
+563 
-569 NQLGTIYDF
+569 
-578 SDNPYY
+578 
-584 YNNQPSGNTDP
+584 SG
-595 WIRINQ
+595 
-601 NGVYNLG
+601 
-608 SDGTRLAISGTVTAA
+608 SISGTNLDINLNT
-623 DAYIGSA
+623 GSVVFQ
-630 KQYAWYT
+630 KGRINSSDYT
-637 QSDAGIQSGTNRL
+637 TDINIDAGYISTSNSDTRALLTQGKLQLIDPTLFSPQTSPYLEISNHSNLFSGWAALIKARDSLTVSINGYDDRKYDTPAITEDFVGL
-650 NVSAELGMTGLR
+650 NIGKRNHILLPT
-662 ISQEDADHPE
+662 
-672 QTGGY
+672 
-677 SFLTGHGMYVGYNQ
+677 
-691 NNPRFSVNTS
+691 
-701 GTVYADTIKL
+701 K
-711 IGGRGWQS
+711 IGG
-719 INSATTDLAKLQQG
+719 AEQG
-733 QDLQFYVGS
+733 VIISGGTQFNISGGMGFSPYIYVGS
-742 SNTMNLYSNNGNV
+742 DSYGAKPNGD
-755 SLKASGRWLVEARNN
+755 R
-770 GYIYLGNVKWTSGG
+770 IYLKGSYVHSPSTFKRTTSTSANV
-784 TSVQMATDG
+784 VVNLDG
-793 ALTAL
+793 ALVR
-798 SSSIKYKTNIE
+798 SSSSSKYKLDIE
-809 YDKDG
+809 YEQK
-814 SAGEKLLTLDPM
+814 AETANRLLTLDPA
-826 TWQDKSDDEEIQ
+826 TWHDKFESKQLDKFHEIGVDPE
-838 RYKES
+838 RT
-843 GIKPDHKIDLSNRR
+843 IDMNNRR
-857 YYGMLAEDFD
+857 YYGIIAEDLV
-867 KAGLDD
+867 KAGLEHL
-873 FVLKDEE
+873 VSRNVE
-880 TGELHGIQYEKIGAA
+880 TGEVEGVEYSKIGVA

-900 RNMRKMILEQQ
+900 RDLRNRLNYQN

-919 K
+919 KIK

>member
-31 TAIEFSFSVPIN
+31 TAIEFSFSLPIN

-51 YVSTPHPKESN
+51 YVSTPHPNDKN
-62 KHLIFRLMSRNDNV
+62 KHLIFRLMSRADNV

-102 KNVSASQ
+102 NNVSASQ
-109 AMTYALAGSQWSLGT
+109 AMTYALDGSQWSLGT

-174 FRQGNDTSKVFA
+174 FRQGYDTSKVFA
-186 DGSNLLTV
+186 NGSNLLTV

-211 KGEQVSSGSDG
+211 KGEQVSSGTEG

-243 KQLDKP
+243 DPFDKP
-249 AGSKILEDHDATAK
+249 AGSKILEDPEATAK
-263 YGHINGSAR
+263 YGHINGSSR

-304 YSATVAKVGN
+304 YSATVAKVGD

-367 QLSGS
+367 QLSNS
-372 ITTNSNQVQWSVA
+372 ISTTSNQAQWSVS
-385 NGGHNNTSF
+385 NGGHNNTTF
-394 GAEEPPNPKKG
+394 GATEPPNPKKG

-426 WVLGAKT
+426 WVLGANT

-447 NTVYY
+447 NTVFY
-452 GNADPVGAVLG
+452 GNSEPVGAVVG
-463 DVWFKTDNNEPDGKA
+463 DVWFKNDNNEPNGKS
-478 MYTYSGTV
+478 MYTYSGAT
-486 WVKFKGAYDASR
+486 WVKFAGGADASR
-498 LQAGTVDAYKVNVL
+498 LQIGTIDAAKINVM
-512 NLSADNIVTGELSAN
+512 NLSADNIVTGTLSAN
-527 FIKGGQLDF
+527 FVKGGQLDF

-543 INASN
+543 INADN
-548 ITTGNLT
+548 I
-555 GVQIGITN
+555 V
-563 GGKFYA
+563 
-569 NQLGTIYDF
+569 
-578 SDNPYY
+578 
-584 YNNQPSGNTDP
+584 SG
-595 WIRINQ
+595 
-601 NGVYNLG
+601 
-608 SDGTRLAISGTVTAA
+608 AISGANLNINLNTGQVVFQHGRIYNTNI
-623 DAYIGSA
+623 DTQGGIDINVDQSYISTKDYLGYSTLA
-630 KQYAWYT
+630 NGGFYLSQT
-637 QSDAGIQSGTNRL
+637 RL
-650 NVSAELGMTGLR
+650 NDPGYDPYFSIDNDNTPFGTLGALLLG
-662 ISQEDADHPE
+662 
-672 QTGGY
+672 
-677 SFLTGHGMYVGYNQ
+677 
-691 NNPRFSVNTS
+691 
-701 GTVYADTIKL
+701 K
-711 IGGRGWQS
+711 
-719 INSATTDLAKLQQG
+719 
-733 QDLQFYVGS
+733 
-742 SNTMNLYSNNGNV
+742 NGV
-755 SLKASGRWLVEARNN
+755 A
-770 GYIYLGNVKWTSGG
+770 I
-784 TSVQMATDG
+784 ATDG
-793 ALTAL
+793 NSIPTSIGSEVYNGLLVTKGKQTVVAGASNGVMISGGKEFSNTNPFINVGATDMIAGTGGDRIQVYAKYFHLPLQWGTTTSSAANMFMDINGTVFR
-798 SSSIKYKTNIE
+798 SSSSSKYKLDIE
-809 YDKDG
+809 YEQE
-814 SAGEKLLTLDPM
+814 SETANRLLTVDPATWHDKFESKQLD
-826 TWQDKSDDEEIQ
+826 KF
-838 RYKES
+838 
-843 GIKPDHKIDLSNRR
+843 HKIGVDPEIEIDMNNRR
-857 YYGMLAEDFD
+857 YYGIIAEDLV
-867 KAGLDD
+867 KAGLEHL
-873 FVLKDEE
+873 VSRNVK
-880 TGELHGIQYEKIGAA
+880 TGEVEGVEYSKIGVA

-900 RNMRKMILEQQ
+900 RDLRNRLNEQN

-919 K
+919 KLK

>member
-19 DLTAGQIDFKIN
+19 DLTAGQINFKIN
-31 TAIEFSFSVPIN
+31 TAIELSFSVPIN
-43 KGFNDDVK
+43 KWFNDDVK
-51 YVSTPHPKESN
+51 YVSTPHPNDTS
-62 KHLIFRLMSRNDNV
+62 KHLIFRLMSRTDNV

-102 KNVSASQ
+102 NNVSASQ
-109 AMTYALAGSQWSLGT
+109 AMTVALAGSQWSLGT

-150 MGGEVYFYI
+150 MGGEIYFYI

-211 KGEQVSSGSDG
+211 KGEQVSSGADG
-222 SPDGYGRRIDIS
+222 SPNGYGRRIDIS

-243 KQLDKP
+243 KPLDKP
-249 AGSKILEDHDATAK
+249 AGSKILEDPDATAK

-272 LYLTTFDEIE
+272 LYLATFDEIE

-367 QLSGS
+367 QLSNS
-372 ITTNSNQVQWSVA
+372 IATNSNQVQWTVA

-394 GAEEPPNPKKG
+394 GALEPTNPKKG

-426 WVLGAKT
+426 WVLGATT

-447 NTVYY
+447 NTVFY

-486 WVKFKGAYDASR
+486 WVKFTGAADASR
-498 LQAGTVDAYKVNVL
+498 LQIGTIDAAKINVM

-543 INASN
+543 INVKSLVGDVSSFIQSN
-548 ITTGNLT
+548 WNGVYESTTITNNGMQIVTSDITTGFGPRGIKLTQGGESVGGIGVSSYVDMPANFQGIAFNLDGT
-555 GVQIGITN
+555 GDYMTWSARDSGVTTGDYTTKLAWFRSSYKPIGQNAGFNFSPDSPVTFWGDIYGRENTEPLKIANFGMKGISAGGIGHGNGSSAITF
-563 GGKFYA
+563 GGDGETYIISSGHYYKLAEFVKA
-569 NQLGTIYDF
+569 LQPLIGLGTW
-578 SDNPYY
+578 SAPKN
-584 YNNQPSGNTDP
+584 
-595 WIRINQ
+595 INS
-601 NGVYNLG
+601 NGV
-608 SDGTRLAISGTVTAA
+608 VT
-623 DAYIGSA
+623 
-630 KQYAWYT
+630 QW
-637 QSDAGIQSGTNRL
+637 TN
-650 NVSAELGMTGLR
+650 V
-662 ISQEDADHPE
+662 
-672 QTGGY
+672 
-677 SFLTGHGMYVGYNQ
+677 
-691 NNPRFSVNTS
+691 
-701 GTVYADTIKL
+701 
-711 IGGRGWQS
+711 
-719 INSATTDLAKLQQG
+719 TT
-733 QDLQFYVGS
+733 
-742 SNTMNLYSNNGNV
+742 
-755 SLKASGRWLVEARNN
+755 
-770 GYIYLGNVKWTSGG
+770 
-784 TSVQMATDG
+784 
-793 ALTAL
+793 
-798 SSSIKYKTNIE
+798 
-809 YDKDG
+809 
-814 SAGEKLLTLDPM
+814 
-826 TWQDKSDDEEIQ
+826 
-838 RYKES
+838 
-843 GIKPDHKIDLSNRR
+843 
-857 YYGMLAEDFD
+857 
-867 KAGLDD
+867 
-873 FVLKDEE
+873 
-880 TGELHGIQYEKIGAA
+880 
-895 LIPII
+895 
-900 RNMRKMILEQQ
+900 
-911 VEIERLKE
+911 
-919 K
+919 

>member
-51 YVSTPHPKESN
+51 YVSTPHPKDKN
-62 KHLIFRLMSRNDNV
+62 KHLIFRLMSRTDNV

-87 YQELASS
+87 YQELSS
-94 AYIEDKRP
+94 SSYIEDKRP
-102 KNVSASQ
+102 NNVSASQ

-124 VNIGGSVTTNF
+124 VNVSGNVTTNF

-211 KGEQVSSGSDG
+211 KGEQVSSGTDG

-234 GVTWSKSSG
+234 SVTWSKSSG
-243 KQLDKP
+243 KPLDKP
-249 AGSKILEDHDATAK
+249 AGSKILEDPDATAK

-282 DPNVLIQQAYQT
+282 DPNLLIQQAYQT
-294 LMSINHPLVE
+294 LMSMNHPLVE

-367 QLSGS
+367 QLSNN
-372 ITTNSNQVQWSVA
+372 IANNSNQVQWTVA

-394 GAEEPPNPKKG
+394 GALEPTNPKKG

-433 DQQWQENRAVAQGD
+433 DQQWQENRAVAQGE
-447 NTVYY
+447 NTTFY
-452 GNADPVGAVLG
+452 GTATPVGAVVG
-463 DVWFKTDNNEPDGKA
+463 DVWFKNDNNEPDGKA

-486 WVKFKGAYDASR
+486 WVKFTGAADASR
-498 LQAGTVDAYKVNVL
+498 LQIGTIDASKINVMNLNAG
-512 NLSADNIVTGELSAN
+512 NIVTGELSAN

-543 INASN
+543 INADN
-548 ITTGNLT
+548 IVTGSISGANLDINLNT
-555 GVQIGITN
+555 GQVYFQNGRIYSQSIDDQDGIGVDINIDKRYIATRSSLGYSTLKDGGLYLSQYSLTDSGSSPYFGVKNDTSGFGTGGALLYGTKSVGIATLPHSVPNYIGTENYN
-563 GGKFYA
+563 GIIVSEDKKLFLAGYSKGVMVTGGADIGNSAGSPFI
-569 NQLGTIYDF
+569 NLGT
-578 SDNPYY
+578 
-584 YNNQPSGNTDP
+584 T
-595 WIRINQ
+595 
-601 NGVYNLG
+601 
-608 SDGTRLAISGTVTAA
+608 
-623 DAYIGSA
+623 
-630 KQYAWYT
+630 
-637 QSDAGIQSGTNRL
+637 
-650 NVSAELGMTGLR
+650 
-662 ISQEDADHPE
+662 
-672 QTGGY
+672 
-677 SFLTGHGMYVGYNQ
+677 
-691 NNPRFSVNTS
+691 
-701 GTVYADTIKL
+701 
-711 IGGRGWQS
+711 
-719 INSATTDLAKLQQG
+719 
-733 QDLQFYVGS
+733 S
-742 SNTMNLYSNNGNV
+742 SNTVNGTGGDRISLYAKYLYL
-755 SLKASGRWLVEARNN
+755 SLQWATTTSSSANMFIAS
-770 GYIYLGNVKWTSGG
+770 
-784 TSVQMATDG
+784 DG
-793 ALTAL
+793 AVVR
-798 SSSIKYKTNIE
+798 SSSSSKYKLDIE
-809 YDKDG
+809 YEKEPDT
-814 SAGEKLLTLDPM
+814 ANKLLTLDPA
-826 TWQDKSDDEEIQ
+826 TWHDKF
-838 RYKES
+838 ES
-843 GIKPDHKIDLSNRR
+843 EQIAKFHKTGVDTERSIDMNKRR
-857 YYGMLAEDFD
+857 YYGIIAEDLV
-867 KAGLDD
+867 KAGLDYL
-873 FVLKDEE
+873 VQRSPE
-880 TGELHGIQYEKIGAA
+880 TGEVEGVEYSKIGVA

-900 RNMRKMILEQQ
+900 RDLRNRLNDQN

-919 K
+919 KIK

>member
-14 LLKES
+14 LLKEI
-19 DLTAGQIDFKIN
+19 DLTAGQINFKIN

-43 KGFNDDVK
+43 KGFSDDVK
-51 YVSTPHPKESN
+51 YVSTPHPKDNS
-62 KHLIFRLMSRNDNV
+62 KHLIFRLMSRTDNV

-87 YQELASS
+87 YQELSSS

-102 KNVSASQ
+102 NGVTASQ
-109 AMTYALAGSQWSLGT
+109 AMTTALEGSQWSLGT
-124 VNIGGSVTTNF
+124 VNISGNVTTNF
-135 YYITNLEAIQKVVGL
+135 YYITNLEAVQKVVGL

-186 DGSNLLTV
+186 YGSNLLTV

-211 KGEQVSSGSDG
+211 KGEQVSSGTDG

-243 KQLDKP
+243 NPLDKP
-249 AGSKILEDHDATAK
+249 AGSKILEDPEATAK

-272 LYLTTFDEIE
+272 LYLKTFDEVE

-339 KYDLLNPE
+339 KYDLLNHE

-372 ITTNSNQVQWSVA
+372 IATNSNQVQWSVA

-394 GAEEPPNPKKG
+394 GALEPTNPKKG

-452 GNADPVGAVLG
+452 GNVEPVGAAVG
-463 DVWFKTDNNEPDGKA
+463 DVWFKNDNNEPDGKA
-478 MYTYSGTV
+478 MYTYSGSV
-486 WVKFKGAYDASR
+486 WVKFTGAADASR
-498 LQAGTVDAYKVNVL
+498 LQVGTIDASKINVM
-512 NLSADNIVTGELSAN
+512 NISADNIVTGELSAN

-536 SQINGIN
+536 AQINGIN

-548 ITTGNLT
+548 ITSGTIDANVINVVNINVDHLIGNTSEWVLSSWRDATGNSVTIDANGLYFSPGT
-555 GVQIGITN
+555 SRMTTN
-563 GGKFYA
+563 GFEAWRIDSGQYKAMGMIGSYNWQTNENINGFGLIAKFSGVPHSDPNDPYR
-569 NQLGTIYDF
+569 NEVWGGDTIAIGALEPEIGNGYDYIT
-578 SDNPYY
+578 PYMIFPVNDY
-584 YNNQPSGNTDP
+584 VGNMYFSGNGNDTIIMSR
-595 WIRINQ
+595 WLSIYTGLNMR
-601 NGVYNLG
+601 GH
-608 SDGTRLAISGTVTAA
+608 AISN
-623 DAYIGSA
+623 S
-630 KQYAWYT
+630 
-637 QSDAGIQSGTNRL
+637 SGYSLKENFSP
-650 NVSAELGMTGLR
+650 VSGAEAIDIFDNTEIMTY
-662 ISQEDADHPE
+662 DYKPDTDNMDE
-672 QTGGY
+672 QTRSTMRNKVGFVINDNGKSPFKTDERLIRY
-677 SFLTGHGMYVGYNQ
+677 GNTRDDSVTVGYLMAAVKELNKK
-691 NNPRFSVNTS
+691 
-701 GTVYADTIKL
+701 IK
-711 IGGRGWQS
+711 
-719 INSATTDLAKLQQG
+719 DL
-733 QDLQFYVGS
+733 
-742 SNTMNLYSNNGNV
+742 NE
-755 SLKASGRWLVEARNN
+755 R
-770 GYIYLGNVKWTSGG
+770 
-784 TSVQMATDG
+784 
-793 ALTAL
+793 
-798 SSSIKYKTNIE
+798 IK
-809 YDKDG
+809 
-814 SAGEKLLTLDPM
+814 
-826 TWQDKSDDEEIQ
+826 Q
-838 RYKES
+838 
-843 GIKPDHKIDLSNRR
+843 
-857 YYGMLAEDFD
+857 
-867 KAGLDD
+867 
-873 FVLKDEE
+873 
-880 TGELHGIQYEKIGAA
+880 
-895 LIPII
+895 
-900 RNMRKMILEQQ
+900 
-911 VEIERLKE
+911 
-919 K
+919 

>member
-19 DLTAGQIDFKIN
+19 DLTAVQIDFKIN
-31 TAIEFSFSVPIN
+31 TAIELSFSVPIN
-43 KGFNDDVK
+43 KGFKDDVK
-51 YVSTPHPKESN
+51 YVSTPHPNDKN
-62 KHLIFRLMSRNDNV
+62 KHLIFRLMSRADNV

-87 YQELASS
+87 YQELSSS

-102 KNVSASQ
+102 NNVSASQ
-109 AMTYALAGSQWSLGT
+109 AMAYALAGSQWSLGT
-124 VNIGGSVTTNF
+124 VNISGNVTTNF
-135 YYITNLEAIQKVVGL
+135 YYITNLEAIQKVIGL

-211 KGEQVSSGSDG
+211 KGEQVSSGVDG

-243 KQLDKP
+243 NPLNKP
-249 AGSKILEDHDATAK
+249 AGSKILEDPDATAK

-272 LYLTTFDEIE
+272 LYLATFDEIE
-282 DPNVLIQQAYQT
+282 DHNLLIQQAYQT

-324 HSDRDLSYKTRVFEV
+324 HSERDLSYKTRVFEV

-367 QLSGS
+367 QLSNS
-372 ITTNSNQVQWSVA
+372 IATNSNQVQWSVT

-394 GAEEPPNPKKG
+394 GASEPPNPKKG

-426 WVLGAKT
+426 WVLGTVT

-447 NTVYY
+447 NTVFY
-452 GNADPVGAVLG
+452 GTATPVGAVVG
-463 DVWFKTDNNEPDGKA
+463 DVWFKNDNNEPDGKA
-478 MYTYSGTV
+478 MYTYSGTN
-486 WVKFKGAYDASR
+486 WVKFTGGSDASR
-498 LQAGTVDAYKVNVL
+498 LQIGTIDAAKINVM
-512 NLSADNIVTGELSAN
+512 NISADNIVTGELSAN

-548 ITTGNLT
+548 IVTGTIKGSNLNIDLNSGQVVFQKGRIYNTLFDQYGGIDINIDNQYISAAGYDSKVIIKGGELGFVENNVFDLSGTPYLKISNTFSGASLTGATFNGRDYAVLTNDANKGNLYTVPMGVESFSGVST
-555 GVQIGITN
+555 GKPVGWEPTKVGGADRGVIISGGSITN
-563 GGKFYA
+563 MGFIDSGSPYIFV
-569 NQLGTIYDF
+569 G
-578 SDNPYY
+578 SDS
-584 YNNQPSGNTDP
+584 SGNNWYGDRVF
-595 WIRINQ
+595 IRSSYTHLPSSYNRTTS
-601 NGVYNLG
+601 NGANVF
-608 SDGTRLAISGTVTAA
+608 ISG
-623 DAYIGSA
+623 
-630 KQYAWYT
+630 
-637 QSDAGIQSGTNRL
+637 
-650 NVSAELGMTGLR
+650 
-662 ISQEDADHPE
+662 
-672 QTGGY
+672 
-677 SFLTGHGMYVGYNQ
+677 
-691 NNPRFSVNTS
+691 
-701 GTVYADTIKL
+701 
-711 IGGRGWQS
+711 
-719 INSATTDLAKLQQG
+719 
-733 QDLQFYVGS
+733 
-742 SNTMNLYSNNGNV
+742 
-755 SLKASGRWLVEARNN
+755 
-770 GYIYLGNVKWTSGG
+770 
-784 TSVQMATDG
+784 DG
-793 ALTAL
+793 ALVR
-798 SSSIKYKTNIE
+798 SSSSSKYKLDIE
-809 YDKDG
+809 Y
-814 SAGEKLLTLDPM
+814 EKQADTANRLLTLDPA
-826 TWQDKSDDEEIQ
+826 TWHDKFESEQLDKFHEIGVDPE
-838 RYKES
+838 RT
-843 GIKPDHKIDLSNRR
+843 IAMSNRR
-857 YYGMLAEDFD
+857 YYGIIAEDLV
-867 KAGLDD
+867 KAGLEHL
-873 FVLKDEE
+873 VSRNVE
-880 TGELHGIQYEKIGAA
+880 TGEVEGVEYSKIGVA

-900 RNMRKMILEQQ
+900 RDLRNRLNEQYA
-911 VEIERLKE
+911 EIERLKE
-919 K
+919 KLK

>member
-1 MIYLFDKQQNIIG
+1 MIYLFDKQQNIVG

-19 DLTAGQIDFKIN
+19 DLTAGQINFKIN
-31 TAIEFSFSVPIN
+31 TAIEFSFSMPIN

-51 YVSTPHPKESN
+51 YVSTPHPNDNS
-62 KHLIFRLMSRNDNV
+62 KHLIFRLMSRTDNV

-87 YQELASS
+87 YQELSS
-94 AYIEDKRP
+94 SSYIEDKRP
-102 KNVSASQ
+102 NNVTASQ

-124 VNIGGSVTTNF
+124 VNISGNVTTNF

-211 KGEQVSSGSDG
+211 KGEQVSSGSNG

-243 KQLDKP
+243 NPLDKP
-249 AGSKILEDHDATAK
+249 VGSKILEDPDATAK
-263 YGHINGSAR
+263 YGHINGLAR

-324 HSDRDLSYKTRVFEV
+324 HSERDLSYKTRVFEV

-355 NLSSNS
+355 NLSNNS

-367 QLSGS
+367 QLSNS
-372 ITTNSNQVQWSVA
+372 IVTNSNQVQWSVA
-385 NGGHNNTSF
+385 NGGHNNTTF
-394 GAEEPPNPKKG
+394 GATEPPNPQKG

-426 WVLGAKT
+426 WVLGSKT

-447 NTVYY
+447 NTIFY
-452 GNADPVGAVLG
+452 GTATPVSAVVG
-463 DVWFKTDNNEPDGKA
+463 DIWFKNDNNEPDGKA
-478 MYTYSGTV
+478 MYTYSGTT
-486 WVKFKGAYDASR
+486 WVKFTGGADASR
-498 LQAGTVDAYKVNVL
+498 LQIGTIDAAKINVM
-512 NLSADNIVTGELSAN
+512 NISADNIVTGELSAN

-543 INASN
+543 INADNIVSGSISGANLNINLNTGEVLFQHGRIYNEDYYREVYPVGGVDINVDQKYIATSDGYSSSVLKAGGMFLSQQTFGDEGKDPYFKIDNLGTSLSFQGARLLGKSN
-548 ITTGNLT
+548 I
-555 GVQIGITN
+555 QIGTFNSSDILDVSHQSVN
-563 GGKFYA
+563 GAIFREDFIA
-569 NQLGTIYDF
+569 TI
-578 SDNPYY
+578 
-584 YNNQPSGNTDP
+584 G
-595 WIRINQ
+595 
-601 NGVYNLG
+601 G
-608 SDGTRLAISGTVTAA
+608 GTRGVAV
-623 DAYIGSA
+623 
-630 KQYAWYT
+630 
-637 QSDAGIQSGTNRL
+637 AGG
-650 NVSAELGMTGLR
+650 GLFNN
-662 ISQEDADHPE
+662 IVPHAPQIFVGYDPSS
-672 QTGGY
+672 TGG
-677 SFLTGHGMYVGYNQ
+677 
-691 NNPRFSVNTS
+691 
-701 GTVYADTIKL
+701 GTRIELNAEYTHIPFA
-711 IGGRGWQS
+711 W
-719 INSATTDLAKLQQG
+719 SATT
-733 QDLQFYVGS
+733 S
-742 SNTMNLYSNNGNV
+742 SAANLFIAN
-755 SLKASGRWLVEARNN
+755 
-770 GYIYLGNVKWTSGG
+770 
-784 TSVQMATDG
+784 DG
-793 ALTAL
+793 AIVR
-798 SSSIKYKTNIE
+798 SSSSSKYKLDIE
-809 YDKDG
+809 YEQQ
-814 SAGEKLLTLDPM
+814 AETANRLLTLDPA
-826 TWQDKSDDEEIQ
+826 TWHDKF
-838 RYKES
+838 ES
-843 GIKPDHKIDLSNRR
+843 EQLDKFHKIGIDPERKIDMSNRR
-857 YYGMLAEDFD
+857 YYGIIAEDLV
-867 KAGLDD
+867 KAGLEHL
-873 FVLKDEE
+873 VSRNVE
-880 TGELHGIQYEKIGAA
+880 TGEVEGVEYSKIGVA

-900 RNMRKMILEQQ
+900 RDLRNRINEQY

-919 K
+919 KLT

>member
-51 YVSTPHPKESN
+51 YVSTPHPKYGN
-62 KHLIFRLMSRNDNV
+62 KHLIFSLMSRTDNV

-87 YQELASS
+87 YQELSS
-94 AYIEDKRP
+94 ISYIEDKRP
-102 KNVSASQ
+102 KNVSTSQ

-135 YYITNLEAIQKVVGL
+135 YYITNLEAVQKVVGL

-243 KQLDKP
+243 KPLDKP
-249 AGSKILEDHDATAK
+249 SGSKILEDPDATAK

-282 DPNVLIQQAYQT
+282 DPNLLIQQAYQT

-372 ITTNSNQVQWSVA
+372 IATNSNQVQWSVA
-385 NGGHNNTSF
+385 NGGHNNTTF
-394 GAEEPPNPKKG
+394 GALEPPNPKKG

-433 DQQWQENRAVAQGD
+433 DQQWQENRAVAQGE
-447 NTVYY
+447 NTVFY
-452 GNADPVGAVLG
+452 GTETPVGAVVG
-463 DVWFKTDNNEPDGKA
+463 DVWFKNDNNEPNGKA

-486 WVKFKGAYDASR
+486 WVKFTGAADASR
-498 LQAGTVDAYKVNVL
+498 LQIGTIDAAKINVM

-527 FIKGGQLDF
+527 FIHGGQLDF
-536 SQINGIN
+536 AEINGIN
-543 INASN
+543 INVQN
-548 ITTGNLT
+548 LVGNFSEFF
-555 GVQIGITN
+555 QTN
-563 GGKFYA
+563 WNGKFESTQIDASGMTITSPDTITKFDTSGAHFYNNSGRNA
-569 NQLGTIYDF
+569 TYSFGKWSDSNRNSTSSTGLYLGATG
-578 SDNPYY
+578 SDNAF
-584 YNNQPSGNTDP
+584 
-595 WIRINQ
+595 INI
-601 NGVYNLG
+601 LG
-608 SDGTRLAISGTVTAA
+608 
-623 DAYIGSA
+623 
-630 KQYAWYT
+630 
-637 QSDAGIQSGTNRL
+637 
-650 NVSAELGMTGLR
+650 
-662 ISQEDADHPE
+662 
-672 QTGGY
+672 
-677 SFLTGHGMYVGYNQ
+677 
-691 NNPRFSVNTS
+691 
-701 GTVYADTIKL
+701 
-711 IGGRGWQS
+711 
-719 INSATTDLAKLQQG
+719 
-733 QDLQFYVGS
+733 
-742 SNTMNLYSNNGNV
+742 
-755 SLKASGRWLVEARNN
+755 
-770 GYIYLGNVKWTSGG
+770 
-784 TSVQMATDG
+784 TDG
-793 ALTAL
+793 AAALVLAGSAMDYGANANVMRGTLNSYINVNIRSQLHFKGNKYNSPSYIEINEVSRTFNFFTGGGSGTDKDYFYFNQNVISAGTFSSTSVLSKKNIKSVYDEDAL
-798 SSSIKYKTNIE
+798 SEISKTQLVNFEYK
-809 YDKDG
+809 
-814 SAGEKLLTLDPM
+814 
-826 TWQDKSDDEEIQ
+826 
-838 RYKES
+838 
-843 GIKPDHKIDLSNRR
+843 NR
-857 YYGMLAEDFD
+857 
-867 KAGLDD
+867 
-873 FVLKDEE
+873 
-880 TGELHGIQYEKIGAA
+880 TGVNQVS
-895 LIPII
+895 PII
-900 RNMRKMILEQQ
+900 DDVNDSKKYYIPQTIVGQNNQFVDLYSMISMAWKAIQQ
-911 VEIERLKE
+911 LDERTKT
-919 K
+919 

>member
-31 TAIEFSFSVPIN
+31 TAIELSFSVPIN

-51 YVSTPHPKESN
+51 YVSTPHPNDKN
-62 KHLIFRLMSRNDNV
+62 KHLIFRLMSRADNV

-102 KNVSASQ
+102 NDVTAQQ
-109 AMTYALAGSQWSLGT
+109 AMTTALEGSQWSLGT
-124 VNIGGSVTTNF
+124 VNISGNVTTNF

-211 KGEQVSSGSDG
+211 KGEQVSSGVDG

-243 KQLDKP
+243 NPLEKP
-249 AGSKILEDHDATAK
+249 AGSKILEDPDATAK

-272 LYLTTFDEIE
+272 LYLATFDEIE

-324 HSDRDLSYKTRVFEV
+324 HSERDLSYKTRVFEV

-367 QLSGS
+367 QLSNS
-372 ITTNSNQVQWSVA
+372 IATNSNQVQWSVT

-394 GAEEPPNPKKG
+394 GASEPPNPKKG
-405 DVWFKALPN
+405 DVWFKALPT

-426 WVLGAKT
+426 WVLGTAT

-447 NTVYY
+447 NTVFY
-452 GNADPVGAVLG
+452 GTATPVGAVVG
-463 DVWFKTDNNEPDGKA
+463 DVWFKNDNNEPDGKA
-478 MYTYSGTV
+478 MYTYSGTT
-486 WVKFKGAYDASR
+486 WVKFTGGADASR
-498 LQAGTVDAYKVNVL
+498 LQIGTIDATKINVM
-512 NLSADNIVTGELSAN
+512 NLSADNIVTGNLSAN

-536 SQINGIN
+536 AQINGIN
-543 INASN
+543 INADNIVSGSISGANLNINLNNGSVVFQKGRINSFDYTTDINIDKGYISTANGVTRSLLTQGKLQLIDPTFFSPQTNPYLEISN
-548 ITTGNLT
+548 NSDVFNGMSALIKARDSLT
-555 GVQIGITN
+555 VSINGYDNRGYDIPTYPETFVGLSIGKDGSGLMPTKIGGAEQGVIISGGVQ
-563 GGKFYA
+563 Y
-569 NQLGTIYDF
+569 
-578 SDNPYY
+578 SDSTVDLSKLPY
-584 YNNQPSGNTDP
+584 
-595 WIRINQ
+595 I
-601 NGVYNLG
+601 
-608 SDGTRLAISGTVTAA
+608 
-623 DAYIGSA
+623 
-630 KQYAWYT
+630 
-637 QSDAGIQSGTNRL
+637 
-650 NVSAELGMTGLR
+650 
-662 ISQEDADHPE
+662 
-672 QTGGY
+672 
-677 SFLTGHGMYVGYNQ
+677 
-691 NNPRFSVNTS
+691 
-701 GTVYADTIKL
+701 
-711 IGGRGWQS
+711 
-719 INSATTDLAKLQQG
+719 
-733 QDLQFYVGS
+733 YVGS
-742 SNTMNLYSNNGNV
+742 DSRGISPNGDRV
-755 SLKASGRWLVEARNN
+755 YIKASYFHSPSTYLRTTSN
-770 GYIYLGNVKWTSGG
+770 GANVYIAG
-784 TSVQMATDG
+784 DG
-793 ALTAL
+793 AFIR
-798 SSSIKYKTNIE
+798 SSSSSKYKLDIE
-809 YDKDG
+809 YEQEADT
-814 SAGEKLLTLDPM
+814 ANKLLTLDPA
-826 TWQDKSDDEEIQ
+826 TWHDKFESEQLDKFHEIGVDPE
-838 RYKES
+838 R
-843 GIKPDHKIDLSNRR
+843 KIDMSNRR
-857 YYGMLAEDFD
+857 YYGIIAEDLV
-867 KAGLDD
+867 KAGLEHL
-873 FVLKDEE
+873 VSRNVE
-880 TGELHGIQYEKIGAA
+880 TGEVEGVEYSKIGVA

-900 RNMRKMILEQQ
+900 RDLRNRLNEQT

-919 K
+919 KIK